1 MNNITSKAATTGGG
15 YECFGPGGTA
25 VLTSSQAEALFW
37 HSLGYV
43 VLHISHWAL

>member
-1 MNNITSKAATTGGG
+1 MAKVISSSTLAGWG
-15 YECFGPGGTA
+15 YECFGPDGSF
-25 VLTSSQAEALFW
+25 VLTPSQAEALFW

>member
-1 MNNITSKAATTGGG
+1 MDKTIPDSAGNGWG
-15 YECFGPGGTA
+15 YECFGPGGSVILA
-25 VLTSSQAEALFW
+25 SNQAEALFW